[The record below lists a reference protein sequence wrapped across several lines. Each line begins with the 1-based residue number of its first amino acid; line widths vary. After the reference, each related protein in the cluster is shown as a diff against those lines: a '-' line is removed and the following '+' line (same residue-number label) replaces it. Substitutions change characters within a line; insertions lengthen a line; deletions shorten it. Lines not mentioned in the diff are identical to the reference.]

1 MKSRIS
7 ALILLFLIIAFSVS
21 AQTDRKETSRDRSD
35 RGQRREYITKIDT
48 IMVTAD
54 KKAEKAREVPVAI
67 YTLSGYEKE
76 SKGIEDLTDISSIA
90 PGFHMP
96 DYGTN
101 LTSPIYIRGIG
112 TRINEPAVGLY
123 VDEIP
128 YFDKATFNFNLF
140 DISRIE
146 ILRGPQG
153 TLYGRNSL
161 GGLIKIHTRESR
173 PESVTEIR
181 LGYGSYDRRNIFL
194 KQHIPVDREKLR
206 ISLAADYGYEDGYY
220 DNVFSGQT
228 IGGENNLAGRMK
240 LDYFIS
246 EDSDL
251 HLILEGSR
259 AENDGYPY
267 SMTENGDSLFDISY
281 DHESGYDRDLAT
293 AGLVANRRWNR
304 IRIKSVS
311 AFQLVDDRQDID
323 QDFTSQDLFRV
334 LQERRNRFY
343 IHEFNISDNDP
354 EGLNYVG
361 GIFGYLQDRDKQVDM
376 HYGQDAVSKYNLPG
390 EMTKFKS
397 YDKSIAGGAVFGQ
410 LSYRGLLADGVKLS
424 AGLRYEAERTTLD
437 YWYDREMMGSRSLE
451 DEFEET
457 MNDQVLLPKFSLSY
471 FWREDMVQYATVT
484 RGYKS
489 GGFNSTIERDIDRT
503 FGPEFSTNY
512 ELGFKGDL
520 LGRSM
525 VVGAALYYTEW
536 EDQQVYQPVPSGQGA
551 MLKNAGE
558 SHSLGGELEAR
569 VRPSAGLE
577 FFLNY
582 AYTEA
587 KFDRYQRDPQ
597 TDYSGNYIPYI
608 PRMTVNVGS
617 DYRYGFNSGPLSE
630 MRLHCFYQG
639 IGKHFWNEA
648 NTIQE
653 QYYGIFNMR
662 VTAAAKD
669 FDVSLWG
676 KNIFGKD
683 YNTFLFEFSPL
694 QAAFAQRSL
703 PARFGLTFTARF
715 N

>member
-1 MKSRIS
+1 MRSKVS
-7 ALILLFLIIAFSVS
+7 ALTFLFLIIAFSVY
-21 AQTDRKETSRDRSD
+21 AQTDKAKNSRAEDNRRK
-35 RGQRREYITKIDT
+35 QRKIMMTDT
-48 IMVTAD
+48 IVVTAD
-54 KKAEKAREVPVAI
+54 KKLEKAREVPAAI
-67 YTLSGYEKE
+67 YTLSEYEKE
-76 SKGIEDLTDISSIA
+76 SKGIEDLTDITSVA

-123 VDEIP
+123 VDDIP

-161 GGLIKIHTRESR
+161 GGLIKIYTRQSR
-173 PESVTEIR
+173 PEKSTEVR
-181 LGYGSYDRRNIFL
+181 LGYGTYDRRNIFL
-194 KQHIPVDREKLR
+194 KQHVPADREKLR

-220 DNVFSGQT
+220 HNVFTGKT

-240 LDYFIS
+240 LDYFVS

-251 HLILEGSR
+251 HLILEASR

-267 SMTENGDSLFDISY
+267 SMTEDGDSLAEISY
-281 DHESGYDRDLAT
+281 NHQCGYDRDLAT
-293 AGLVANRRWNR
+293 AGLVANKRWTR
-304 IRIKSVS
+304 FSMKSVS
-311 AFQLVDDRQDID
+311 AFQMVDDRQDID
-323 QDFTSQDLFRV
+323 QDFTSRDMFRV
-334 LQERRNRFY
+334 LQERENRFY
-343 IHEFNISDNDP
+343 IQELNISDNDP
-354 EGLNYVG
+354 AGLNYVG
-361 GIFGYLQDRDKQVDM
+361 GLFGYLQDRDKQVNM

-390 EMTKFKS
+390 QMTKFKS
-397 YDKSIAGGAVFGQ
+397 YDKQITGGAVFGQ
-410 LSYRGLLADGVKLS
+410 LDYRGVFVDGIKLS

-437 YWYDREMMGSRSLE
+437 YRYDREMMGSRSLQ

-457 MNDQVLLPKFSLSY
+457 MIDHVLLPKFSLSY
-471 FWREDMVQYATVT
+471 FWNEDVVQYATVT

-489 GGFNSTIERDIDRT
+489 GGFNSTIERDMDRT
-503 FGPEFSTNY
+503 FGPEFTTNY
-512 ELGFKGDL
+512 ELGFKGVL
-520 LGRSM
+520 PGRSIRM
-525 VVGAALYYTEW
+525 NAALYYTEW

-569 VRPSAGLE
+569 LRPSADLE

-608 PRMTVNVGS
+608 PRMTVNIGS
-617 DYRYGFNSGPLSE
+617 DYRYGFDSGSLSE
-630 MRLHCFYQG
+630 LRLHCYYQG
-639 IGKHFWNEA
+639 IGKHFWNDA

-653 QYYGIFNMR
+653 DYYGTLNLR
-662 VTAAAKD
+662 LTAVTGY
-669 FDVSLWG
+669 FGVSLWG

-694 QAAFAQRSL
+694 RTAFAQRGL
-703 PARFGLTFTARF
+703 PATYGLSLSTKF